1 MEDNTLISRTSVPEL
16 DAILGKKFKVLDD
29 GFIRVID
36 YMGNDSYWGSFGVP
50 LFG

>member
-1 MEDNTLISRTSVPEL
+1 MKFPF
-16 DAILGKKFKVLDD
+16 GKCL
-29 GFIRVID
+29 RVIEKRKLIWY